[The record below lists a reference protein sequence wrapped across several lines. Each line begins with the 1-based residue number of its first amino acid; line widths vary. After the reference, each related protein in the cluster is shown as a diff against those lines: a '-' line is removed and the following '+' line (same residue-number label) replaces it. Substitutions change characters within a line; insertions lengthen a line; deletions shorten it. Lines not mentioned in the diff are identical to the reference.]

1 MGYVISLG
9 GKGGTGKTTVA
20 GLLIRYMLKKGM
32 KPILAVDADPNTNL
46 NEVLGVKIKTTLS
59 EARERMKK
67 DVPTGMTKDV
77 FMELQMEEALVE
89 ADGFDLVAMGHPEG
103 PGCYCAANSILSNLL
118 DKLMAN
124 YPYLVV
130 DNEAGM
136 EHFNR
141 LTQKDIDLLLVVS
154 DSSKRGLTAACRISE
169 LVRSLPIKLGR
180 QYLIVNQWAGDPKAF
195 LENLPP
201 DVAQTFGNNVV
212 VFPMDPLIAQ
222 YDLQGKPTIALP
234 DDSAIVKASEAF
246 FEDVLADVSP
256 AMEKV
261 KKAGKL

>member
-1 MGYVISLG
+1 MSYVISLG

-20 GLLIRYMLKKGM
+20 GLLIRYMIKNGM

-59 EARERMKK
+59 EAREKMKK
-67 DVPTGMTKDV
+67 DVPTGMTKDI

-89 ADGFDLVAMGHPEG
+89 SDGFDLIAMGHPEG

-141 LTQKDIDLLLVVS
+141 LTQKDIDLLLLVS
-154 DSSKRGLTAACRISE
+154 DSSKRGITAACRISD
-169 LVRSLPIKLGR
+169 LVKSLPIKLGR
-180 QYLIVNQWAGDPKAF
+180 QYLIVNQWTGDPDVF
-195 LENLPP
+195 LANIPEE
-201 DVAQTFGNNVV
+201 VRKTFGSNVT
-212 VFPMDPLIAQ
+212 VFPVDPLIAQ
-222 YDLQGKPTIALP
+222 YDIQGKPTISLP
-234 DDSAIVKASEAF
+234 EDSVIVKASEAF
-246 FEDVLADVSP
+246 FEKILADVPRVES
-256 AMEKV
+256 
-261 KKAGKL
+261 AGAVRAV

>member
-1 MGYVISLG
+1 MSYVISLG

-20 GLLIRYMLKKGM
+20 GLLIRYMLKRGM

-46 NEVLGVKIKTTLS
+46 NEVLGIKIKTTLS
-59 EARERMKK
+59 DARERMKK
-67 DVPTGMTKDV
+67 DVPTGMTKDI

-89 ADGFDLVAMGHPEG
+89 ADGVDLIAMGHPEG

-141 LTQKDIDLLLVVS
+141 LTQKDIDLLLLVS
-154 DSSKRGLTAACRISE
+154 DGSKRGLTAACRISD
-169 LVRSLPIKLGR
+169 LVRSLPIRLGR
-180 QYLIVNQWAGDPKAF
+180 QYLIVNQWSGDPDMF
-195 LENLPP
+195 LANLPEE
-201 DVAQTFGNNVV
+201 VAQTFEKNVT
-212 VFPMDPLIAQ
+212 VFPIDPLIAQ
-222 YDLQGKPTIALP
+222 YDIQGKPTISLP
-234 DDSAIVKASEAF
+234 DDSAIVRASEGF
-246 FEDVLADVSP
+246 FETIFADLKPV
-256 AMEKV
+256 AQ
-261 KKAGKL
+261 KARKAVI

>member
-1 MGYVISLG
+1 MSYVISLG

-59 EARERMKK
+59 DARERMKK
-67 DVPTGMTKDV
+67 DVPTGMTKDI

-89 ADGFDLVAMGHPEG
+89 ADGFDLIAMGHPEG

-118 DKLMAN
+118 DKLTAN
-124 YPYLVV
+124 YPYLVI

-141 LTQKDIDLLLVVS
+141 LTQKDINLLILVS
-154 DSSKRGLTAACRISE
+154 DSSKRGLTAACRISD
-169 LVRSLPIKLGR
+169 LVRALPIRLGR
-180 QYLIVNQWAGDPKAF
+180 QYLIVNQWAGDPNVF
-195 LENLPP
+195 LANLPE
-201 DVAQTFGNNVV
+201 DVTQTFGDNVT
-212 VFPMDPLIAQ
+212 VFPADPMISQ
-222 YDLQGKPTIALP
+222 YDLQGKPTVALP

-246 FEDVLADVSP
+246 FEKILA
-256 AMEKV
+256 EEIQV
-261 KKAGKL
+261 KHARSAL

>member
-1 MGYVISLG
+1 MGYVMSLG
-9 GKGGTGKTTVA
+9 VKGGTGKTTVG

-32 KPILAVDADPNTNL
+32 TPILAVDADPNTNL
-46 NEVLGVKIKTTLS
+46 NDVLGVKIKTTLS

-67 DVPTGMTKDV
+67 DVPTGMTKDI
-77 FMELQMEEALVE
+77 FMEMQMEDALVE

-141 LTQKDIDLLLVVS
+141 LTQKDINLLLLIS
-154 DSSKRGLTAACRISE
+154 DSSKRGLTAACRISD
-169 LVRSLPIKLGR
+169 LVRSLPIKLGK

-195 LENLPP
+195 LSNLPD
-201 DVAQTFGNNVV
+201 DVEKTFGNNVV
-212 VFPMDPLIAQ
+212 VFPADPLIAQ

-234 DDSAIVKASEAF
+234 DDSAIVNASEAF
-246 FEDVLADVSP
+246 FESVLADAP
-256 AMEKV
+256 AAAQKV
-261 KKAGKL
+261 RKAG